1 MMVTVTP
8 VGRELPRDA
17 AREALRLYTMRTG
30 QSLGQI
36 AGRIG
41 MARSSLLQ
49 FVSRAKYGNG
59 NGVGTAERIQEFI
72 RLNPPEAP
80 AKPGE
85 RLYKTENV
93 DIIDRAIRQ
102 VQCGHWV
109 LLYGAPATQKSF
121 VFEWRMAEA
130 WEKALEPGVVYVYAQ
145 VNMAP
150 LALLRAIAL
159 GLGAYVAND
168 RDGMMRNILHVLRR
182 RRTPVAVIVDEAQ
195 HLAKR
200 LDTLEILRE
209 VADRGHIGLLV
220 AGHDDVEEIFQPRA
234 DCQLEQWRSRIEQH
248 RYALPGLAEKEAR
261 EILSGELGA
270 LPERTIRTF
279 CEGSLVKDTRKRKD
293 YISARRLFNAIRDF
307 REKRG
312 SAKAN

>member
-1 MMVTVTP
+1 MTATAIAMERQT
-8 VGRELPRDA
+8 PRDA
-17 AREALRLYTMRTG
+17 AREALRLYMMRTG
-30 QSLGQI
+30 QSVGQI
-36 AGRIG
+36 ADRIG

-49 FVSRAKYGNG
+49 FQAHGKYGDG
-59 NGVGTAERIQEFI
+59 QGIGTAERIQDFI
-72 RLNPPEAP
+72 RSNPPEAP

-85 RLYKTENV
+85 RLYETENV
-93 DIIDRAIRQ
+93 RIIDHAIRQ
-102 VQCGHWV
+102 VQRGHWV

-130 WEKALEPGVVYVYAQ
+130 WEKALEPAVVYIYAQ

-159 GLGAYVAND
+159 GLGAYLQND
-168 RDGMMRNILHVLRR
+168 RDGMVRSILYVLRR
-182 RRTPVAVIVDEAQ
+182 RRSPVAVIVDEAQ

-209 VADRGHIGLLV
+209 CADRGHIGLLV
-220 AGHDDVEEIFQPRA
+220 AGHDNVEDIFQPRA

-261 EILSGELGA
+261 EILAGELGA
-270 LPERTIRTF
+270 LPERTIHTF
-279 CEGSLVKDTRKRKD
+279 CEGSVVKDTRKRND

-312 SAKAN
+312 GAKAN